1 MKPRALTAIICGGSI
16 PMAVGVMAENWSG
29 DSWPK
34 NSGLMPAEIQHSD
47 VLQLGLQISA
57 LN

>member
-1 MKPRALTAIICGGSI
+1 
-16 PMAVGVMAENWSG
+16 MAVGVMAENWSG